1 MRSGSTLLKH
11 LLISASCR
19 FAFLGI
25 HTFPGGAMM
34 LKGLI
39 GIMHP
44 RRMRW
49 RIHNMRRYIRRFGI
63 TRGLITFIGISTKR
77 KGLLRVSIPQSRTRV
92 LLRANTSDKRVFK
105 QVLVDNNYE
114 IPINIKPKVIVDGG
128 ANVGY
133 ASIYFANRYP
143 DAQIIAVEPEISNIE
158 VLGENTSGY
167 SNVTIVQA
175 GIWNKRTILKIENP
189 EAEEWTFRVQE
200 SESEE
205 GSIQAITIEDIIE
218 LSDAKVIDIL
228 KLDIEGAE
236 KEVFSCSQSWLDKV
250 NIVIVELHDRFKP
263 GCSESFYSAVAKH
276 NFAEFRKG
284 EIVILMKP
292 KAVICQGV

>member
-1 MRSGSTLLKH
+1 
-11 LLISASCR
+11 
-19 FAFLGI
+19 
-25 HTFPGGAMM
+25 MM

-39 GIMHP
+39 RIMHP

-49 RIHNMRRYIRRFGI
+49 RIHNMRGYIRRFGI

-92 LLRANTSDKRVFK
+92 LLRANTSDKRAFK
-105 QVLVDNNYE
+105 QVLVNNDYE
-114 IPINIKPKVIVDGG
+114 IPINIRPKLIVDGG